1 MSITFDKIGSSGWQR
16 GGRIKDIRN
25 YIKSSYEVYIAN
37 ELIGYMSEQITGAD
51 IRIGWKFS
59 SHKYPTFETETINAT
74 QAKSE
79 IKRYINNS

>member
-1 MSITFDKIGSSGWQR
+1 M
-16 GGRIKDIRN
+16 
-25 YIKSSYEVYIAN
+25 YIAN

-51 IRIGWKFS
+51 IRTGWKFS

-74 QAKSE
+74 KAKSE